1 MKKPLHDR
9 PFTNRDLLR
18 LLIPLIIEQML
29 AVTVGLADSL
39 MVSSLGEA
47 AVSSVSLVDTVN
59 VLLNSLFASLATGG
73 AIVTGQYLGAKNM
86 DKARRSA
93 EQLLIFNGAVAI
105 GITVV
110 MYALQRSIVYGLF
123 GSIEPD
129 VAANSL
135 AYFRIVELSIP
146 FLAVY
151 SAGAALFRVM
161 GDSKT
166 SMKISLWMNLINV
179 TGNALLIYVFKWDV
193 SGVAVPTLASRVFA
207 AFAILFLL
215 RNQNLTLHLS
225 KDFRLRMDRKM
236 VGLIVKT
243 GVPNGIEGSMFQL
256 GKILL
261 MSVISSF
268 GTAAIAANA
277 IGNTVMTFQNLP
289 GNAASLASTTV
300 ISQCT
305 GLRDYDSSK
314 FYAKKLLK
322 FAHIGLLVSNAL
334 VLLALPVIL
343 RIYHVSDEAKEL
355 ARFLVMTYSVVC
367 CLVWPLSFSF
377 PQTLRASGDNRFVM
391 VVSVGSMWAF
401 RLVLGVVLSKN
412 MGMGLVGVWI
422 AMYVDWVVRAVCFVL
437 RYRSGKW
444 MTKAIK

>member
-86 DKARRSA
+86 EKAQRSA

-207 AFAILFLL
+207 AFAILSLL

-412 MGMGLVGVWI
+412 MRMGLVGVWI
-422 AMYVDWVVRAVCFVL
+422 AMYVDWVVRAICFVL

>member
-1 MKKPLHDR
+1 MKRPIHDR
-9 PFTNRDLLR
+9 PFTNKDLLR
-18 LLIPLIIEQML
+18 LLVPLVIEQML

-73 AIVTGQYLGAKNM
+73 AIVTGQYLGAKN
-86 DKARRSA
+86 RENSQRSA
-93 EQLLIFNGAVAI
+93 EQLLIFNGAVAL
-105 GITVV
+105 GITAI
-110 MYALQRSIVYGLF
+110 MYCLQKSIIYGLF
-123 GSIEPD
+123 GHIEAD

-135 AYFRIVELSIP
+135 AYFRIVEISIP

-161 GDSKT
+161 GNSKI
-166 SMKISLWMNLINV
+166 SMWISLWMNLINV
-179 TGNALLIYVFKWDV
+179 AGNALLVFVFKW
-193 SGVAVPTLASRVFA
+193 GVAGVALPTLASRIFA
-207 AFAILFLL
+207 ACAILWLL
-215 RNQNLTLHLS
+215 RDQSLQVHLS
-225 KDFRLRMDRKM
+225 RDFRLRVDRKM

-268 GTAAIAANA
+268 GTVAIAANA
-277 IGNTVMTFQNLP
+277 IGSTLFTFQNLP

-314 FYAKKLLK
+314 YYAKKLLK
-322 FAHIGLLVSNAL
+322 FAHIGLLLSNGL
-334 VLLALPVIL
+334 VLLLLPGIL
-343 RIYHVSDEAKEL
+343 HIYNVSPEAKEL
-355 ARFLVMTYSVVC
+355 ARSLSITYSVVC
-367 CLVWPLSFSF
+367 CLIWPVSFSF

-391 VVSVGSMWAF
+391 VVSVVSMWLC
-401 RLVLGVVLSKN
+401 RLVLGVVLSKYV
-412 MGMGLVGVWI
+412 GMGLHGVWI
-422 AMYVDWVVRAVCFVL
+422 AMYADWVVRGACFVL

>member
-86 DKARRSA
+86 EKAQRSA

-193 SGVAVPTLASRVFA
+193 SGVALPTLASRVFA
-207 AFAILFLL
+207 AFAILFLM

-412 MGMGLVGVWI
+412 MRMGLVGVWI
-422 AMYVDWVVRAVCFVL
+422 AMYVDWVVRAICFVL

>member
-1 MKKPLHDR
+1 MKRPLHDR
-9 PFTNRDLLR
+9 PFTNKDLLR
-18 LLIPLIIEQML
+18 LLVPLIIEQML

-86 DKARRSA
+86 DKAQRSA
-93 EQLLIFNGAVAI
+93 EQLLIFNGAVALAV
-105 GITVV
+105 TAV
-110 MYALQRSIVYGLF
+110 MYALQKSIIYGLF
-123 GSIEPD
+123 GDIEAD

-193 SGVAVPTLASRVFA
+193 SGVALPTLASRVFA
-207 AFAILFLL
+207 AFAILFLM

-225 KDFRLRMDRKM
+225 RDFRLRVDRKM
-236 VGLIVKT
+236 VGLIVRT

-268 GTAAIAANA
+268 GTVAIAANA
-277 IGNTVMTFQNLP
+277 IGNTLMTFQNLP

-314 FYAKKLLK
+314 YYAKKLLK
-322 FAHIGLLVSNAL
+322 FAHVGLLVSNAL

-343 RIYHVSDEAKEL
+343 RIYHVSDEAREW
-355 ARFLVMTYSVVC
+355 ARLLVMTYSVAC

-412 MGMGLVGVWI
+412 MGMGLIGVWI
-422 AMYVDWVVRAVCFVL
+422 AMYVDWVVRAICFVL

-444 MTKAIK
+444 MTKAVD

>member
-1 MKKPLHDR
+1 MNKPLHDR

-86 DKARRSA
+86 EKAQRSA

-105 GITVV
+105 CITVV

-207 AFAILFLL
+207 AFAILFLM

-225 KDFRLRMDRKM
+225 RDFRLRMDRKM

-314 FYAKKLLK
+314 YYAKKLLK
-322 FAHIGLLVSNAL
+322 FAHVGLLVSNAL

-343 RIYHVSDEAKEL
+343 RIYHVSHEAKEL

-437 RYRSGKW
+437 RYRSGRW

>member
-1 MKKPLHDR
+1 MNKPLHDR

-86 DKARRSA
+86 DKAQRSA
-93 EQLLIFNGAVAI
+93 EQLLIFNGAVALAV
-105 GITVV
+105 TAV
-110 MYALQRSIVYGLF
+110 MYALQKSIIYGLF
-123 GSIEPD
+123 GDIEAD

-207 AFAILFLL
+207 AFAILFLM

-343 RIYHVSDEAKEL
+343 RIYHVSHEAKEL

-367 CLVWPLSFSF
+367 CLAWPLSFSF

>member
-1 MKKPLHDR
+1 MNKPLHDR

-86 DKARRSA
+86 EKAQRSA

-207 AFAILFLL
+207 AFAILFLM

-225 KDFRLRMDRKM
+225 RDFRLRMDRKM

-343 RIYHVSDEAKEL
+343 RIYHVSHEAKEL

-422 AMYVDWVVRAVCFVL
+422 AMYVDWVVRAICFVL

>member
-86 DKARRSA
+86 EKAQRSA

-343 RIYHVSDEAKEL
+343 RIYHVSHEAKEL

>member
-86 DKARRSA
+86 EKAQRSA

-179 TGNALLIYVFKWDV
+179 SGNALLIYVFKWDV
-193 SGVAVPTLASRVFA
+193 SGVALPTLASRVFA
-207 AFAILFLL
+207 AFAILFLM

-236 VGLIVKT
+236 VGLIVRT

-277 IGNTVMTFQNLP
+277 IGNTLMTFQNLP

-343 RIYHVSDEAKEL
+343 RIYHVSHEAKEL

-401 RLVLGVVLSKN
+401 RLVLGVVLSQH
-412 MGMGLVGVWI
+412 MGLGLVGVWI
-422 AMYVDWVVRAVCFVL
+422 AMYVDWVVRAICFVL

>member
-86 DKARRSA
+86 EKAQRSA
-93 EQLLIFNGAVAI
+93 EQLLIFNGAVALAV
-105 GITVV
+105 TAV
-110 MYALQRSIVYGLF
+110 MYALQKSIIYGLF
-123 GSIEPD
+123 GDIEAD

-193 SGVAVPTLASRVFA
+193 SGVALPTLASRVFA
-207 AFAILFLL
+207 AFAILFLM

-225 KDFRLRMDRKM
+225 RDFRLRMDRKM

-277 IGNTVMTFQNLP
+277 IGNTLMTFQNLP

-343 RIYHVSDEAKEL
+343 RIYHVSHEAKEL